1 MQRREAL
8 SFLGAAALAPL
19 LAPLSAEQRWTL
31 GEALH
36 DRMAG
41 GTRGRALSR
50 ARMALVIALADTI
63 LPRTDT
69 PGAVDVG
76 APEFVDLLL
85 AEWYPDDERREL
97 VTGLDALDARCRE
110 AQGASFA
117 DLPPAQR
124 TAFLLTVDGHDGP
137 KGSPEAAYQK
147 LKDAIVYGY
156 LTSKPIVPLVRR
168 FPIIP
173 GRFDGCIHV

>member
-1 MQRREAL
+1 MQRREVL

-31 GEALH
+31 GESLH

-50 ARMALVIALADTI
+50 AQMALVVALADTI

-69 PGAVDVG
+69 PGAVDVA

-85 AEWYPDDERREL
+85 AEWYPEGERHEL
-97 VTGLDALDARCRE
+97 VGGLDALDARCRE
-110 AQGASFA
+110 AQGGSFA
-117 DLPPAQR
+117 DLPAARR

-137 KGSPEAAYQK
+137 TGSPEAAYAK
-147 LKDAIVYGY
+147 LKDVIVFGY
-156 LTSKPIVPLVRR
+156 LTSKPIAPLLRR

>member
-1 MQRREAL
+1 MRRREVL
-8 SFLGAAALAPL
+8 SFLGAAVLAPL
-19 LAPLSAEQRWTL
+19 LTPLSAEQRWTL
-31 GEALH
+31 GADLH

-41 GTRGRALSR
+41 GARGRALSR
-50 ARMALVIALADTI
+50 ARMALVVALADTI

-97 VTGLDALDARCRE
+97 VTGLDGLDARCRE
-110 AQGASFA
+110 AQGAAFA
-117 DLPPAQR
+117 ELDPAKR

-137 KGSPEAAYQK
+137 PGSPEQAYAK
-147 LKDAIVYGY
+147 LKDAIVFGY
-156 LTSKPIVPLVRR
+156 LTSKPIAPLVRR

-173 GRFDGCIHV
+173 GRFDGCVHV

>member
-1 MQRREAL
+1 MQRREVL
-8 SFLGAAALAPL
+8 GFLGAVALAPL

-31 GEALH
+31 GESLH

-50 ARMALVIALADTI
+50 ARMALVVALADTI

-69 PGAVDVG
+69 PGAVDVA

-85 AEWYPDDERREL
+85 AEWYPEEERREL
-97 VTGLDALDARCRE
+97 VAGLDALDARCRE
-110 AQGASFA
+110 AQGAPFA
-117 DLPPAQR
+117 ELEPAKR
-124 TAFLLTVDGHDGP
+124 AAFLPTVDGHNGS
-137 KGSPEAAYQK
+137 KGSPEAAYRSV
-147 LKDAIVYGY
+147 KDAIVYGY
-156 LTSKPIVPLVRR
+156 LTSKPIGPLVRS